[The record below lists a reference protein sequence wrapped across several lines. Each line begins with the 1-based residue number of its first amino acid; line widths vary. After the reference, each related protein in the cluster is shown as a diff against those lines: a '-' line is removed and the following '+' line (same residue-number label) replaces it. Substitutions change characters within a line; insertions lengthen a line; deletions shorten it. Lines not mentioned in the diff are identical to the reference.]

1 MDRTSLKP
9 SLLTELKKGYGA
21 ETLRRDLF
29 SGLTVGIVAIPL
41 AMAFA
46 IASGTTPDKGLFTA
60 VIAGFFIS
68 LLGGS
73 RYQIGGPTGAFV
85 IIIYAVI
92 EKHGYDGLVLA
103 TVIAGILLII
113 LGLIRVGS
121 YIKFIPYPVTT
132 GFTAG
137 IALVIFSTQV
147 KDFFGL
153 SIEKLP
159 PEFHEKWMEYFFSFH
174 TLNPAAT
181 GVGIATVAII
191 VSVRRFAPKIPAHV
205 AAIFTLTAAAWIFG
219 IPAETVGDRFGALPT
234 SFPMPQIPSWSIE
247 KIRAVFP
254 DAITIALLAGIESLL
269 SAVVADGM
277 TGSRHRSN
285 TELVAQGTAN
295 IMSAFFGGMPATGA
309 IARTATNIKT
319 GARTPVSGIIHAFT
333 VLIFVLFL
341 SDVAEKIPLAALS
354 GVLFVVA
361 WDMSELKS
369 FRRLLNA
376 PKSDSG
382 VLVLTFLLTV
392 LVDLTVAV
400 QVGVVLAA
408 LLFMKR
414 MSDVTHVDYL
424 TGNGG
429 NEDKYDPDRISLY
442 NVPDGVEIYEIDGP
456 FFFGVADRLAGMLAY
471 LQKSPKV
478 FILRM
483 RKVPAIDA
491 TGIHAL
497 EEFHHKCMNH
507 NVPLVLSG
515 VQEQPHKALRK
526 FGFLNEIGE
535 KNVTDHISK
544 ALIRAEEIMSK
555 E

>member
-1 MDRTSLKP
+1 
-9 SLLTELKKGYGA
+9 
-21 ETLRRDLF
+21 
-29 SGLTVGIVAIPL
+29 
-41 AMAFA
+41 
-46 IASGTTPDKGLFTA
+46 
-60 VIAGFFIS
+60 
-68 LLGGS
+68 
-73 RYQIGGPTGAFV
+73 
-85 IIIYAVI
+85 
-92 EKHGYDGLVLA
+92 
-103 TVIAGILLII
+103 
-113 LGLIRVGS
+113 
-121 YIKFIPYPVTT
+121 
-132 GFTAG
+132 
-137 IALVIFSTQV
+137 
-147 KDFFGL
+147 
-153 SIEKLP
+153 
-159 PEFHEKWMEYFFSFH
+159 
-174 TLNPAAT
+174 
-181 GVGIATVAII
+181 
-191 VSVRRFAPKIPAHV
+191 
-205 AAIFTLTAAAWIFG
+205 
-219 IPAETVGDRFGALPT
+219 
-234 SFPMPQIPSWSIE
+234 
-247 KIRAVFP
+247 FP

-319 GARTPVSGIIHAFT
+319 GARTPVSGLIHALT
-333 VLIFVLFL
+333 VLIFILFL
-341 SDVAEKIPLAALS
+341 SGVAERIPLAALS

-424 TGNGG
+424 TG
-429 NEDKYDPDRISLY
+429 EDAAENKNDPDRISLY
-442 NVPDGVEIYEIDGP
+442 NVPKGVEIYEIDGP
-456 FFFGVADRLAGMLAY
+456 FFFGVADRLAGMLTY

-535 KNVTDHISK
+535 ENVTDHISK
-544 ALIRAEEIMSK
+544 ALIRAEAIINKSK
-555 E
+555 PALNRKCRSEKGGIKAVDRHAPFTYKF